1 MTDWELIRKLVN
13 SAIDT
18 CEGIEKTGVNE
29 THRSVIVNGPVSI
42 NDFLISSWVAP
53 ENLCR
58 KVVCKSHE
66 LGVAKPYTD
75 ELART
80 ISSIGN
86 LCSELV
92 KLEKIE
98 QKLDNV
104 SGQQEESIKEEVEAL
119 CKWYE
124 NYCSPSIAT
133 AMKAKN
139 QNK

>member
-53 ENLCR
+53 ENLTR
-58 KVVCKSHE
+58 KVICKSAA
-66 LGVAKPYTD
+66 LGQPKPYTD

-80 ISSIGN
+80 MLSIGA

-92 KLEKIE
+92 K
-98 QKLDNV
+98 QTNV
-104 SGQQEESIKEEVEAL
+104 DHKPLTSELGNKSIKEDVEDL
-119 CKWYE
+119 CDWYT
-124 NYCSPSIAT
+124 NICLPSIKRGMDT
-133 AMKAKN
+133 KN
-139 QNK
+139 SD